1 MIRYTQIAL
10 LTGLLTFQLSSAQD
24 ETNKPMVQTIAQ
36 DRQERIEFL
45 NPEYLLFA
53 PQGQANE
60 KAPLL
65 IYLHGAG
72 GRGNNINKIQ
82 GQAGALSRGMQQFNK
97 APCFI
102 VAPQCL
108 KSMSEERKSTW
119 TANDLN
125 QLLKHLRA
133 TLEFDEDRV
142 YLTGNSMGGYG
153 TWAWAAQNPEHFAAI
168 APISGGIGRGGPKDI
183 TPDLDQW
190 AQALVDLPVYAF
202 VGAKDKVVPPDR
214 SQRVVEAIQQAGGS
228 QAQLKVYPDQGHGAN
243 KAAYSSPEFY
253 EWLFSKRRK

>member
-1 MIRYTQIAL
+1 VVLLSVFLTQAHGEA
-10 LTGLLTFQLSSAQD
+10 TPPT
-24 ETNKPMVQTIAQ
+24 VQTIDPALHS
-36 DRQERIEFL
+36 DTEFL

-53 PQGQANE
+53 PEEQTNG
-60 KAPLL
+60 KVPLL

-72 GRGNNINKIQ
+72 GRGNNISKIQ
-82 GQAGALSRGMQQFNK
+82 NRAATLYRGIQQFDK

-108 KSMSEERKSTW
+108 KSTSEERKSTW
-119 TANDLN
+119 TASDLN

-133 TLEFDEDRV
+133 TLKFDEDRV

-153 TWAWAAQNPEHFAAI
+153 TWAWASQNQEHFAAI

-183 TPDLDQW
+183 TPNLDKW
-190 AQALVDLPVYAF
+190 AKNLVGLPVYAF
-202 VGAKDKVVPPDR
+202 VGAKDRVVPPDR
-214 SQRVVEAIQQAGGS
+214 SQRVIDAIEDAGGT
-228 QAQLKVYPDQGHGAN
+228 QAQLKVYPDQGHGAS

-253 EWLFSKRRK
+253 EWLFSKRRN